1 MTTSHGK
8 AVAILA
14 ANPAFAAILSR
25 ALEQDGG
32 YRVTSF
38 SSVEMLTTFLRI
50 SPVDVV
56 VLDTDLPGAPAID
69 IARGLRN
76 HLKLATS
83 AFEIVALTRA
93 AAAFHKPLLAAG
105 IDAVL
110 EKPVTPQQLLS
121 CIDGLTEV
129 QRAVDLVVLR
139 NLIGLAASETASA
152 QARAIAGAHLE
163 QLKQYLE
170 GVRAASPAAQQAH
183 IALALETMRQ
193 FRESPTDMKF
203 QRPVEPPPG
212 MPIGSMDAG
221 LLDCDLF

>member
-1 MTTSHGK
+1 MTTSNSK

-93 AAAFHKPLLAAG
+93 AVAFHKPLLAAG

-110 EKPVTPQQLLS
+110 EKPVTPQQLLA

-129 QRAVDLVVLR
+129 ERVAAVQH
-139 NLIGLAASETASA
+139 
-152 QARAIAGAHLE
+152 QAMTM
-163 QLKQYLE
+163 
-170 GVRAASPAAQQAH
+170 VRAFEP
-183 IALALETMRQ
+183 
-193 FRESPTDMKF
+193 
-203 QRPVEPPPG
+203 RPVPAER
-212 MPIGSMDAG
+212 IGNVIP
-221 LLDCDLF
+221 LFGEGRVRR

>member
-1 MTTSHGK
+1 VTTAHSK

-32 YRVTSF
+32 YRVASF

-93 AAAFHKPLLAAG
+93 AVAFHKPLLAAG

-110 EKPVTPQQLLS
+110 EKPVTPQQLLA
-121 CIDGLTEV
+121 CIDGLTQVE
-129 QRAVDLVVLR
+129 RAVAVQQ
-139 NLIGLAASETASA
+139 
-152 QARAIAGAHLE
+152 QATTM
-163 QLKQYLE
+163 
-170 GVRAASPAAQQAH
+170 VRAFEPRPQPA
-183 IALALETMRQ
+183 
-193 FRESPTDMKF
+193 
-203 QRPVEPPPG
+203 QRVGNVIP
-212 MPIGSMDAG
+212 
-221 LLDCDLF
+221 LFGEGRVRR

>member
-1 MTTSHGK
+1 MTSQPK

-25 ALEQDGG
+25 SLEVDGG
-32 YRVTSF
+32 YRVANF

-76 HLKLATS
+76 HVKLASS

-110 EKPVTPQQLLS
+110 EKPVTPGQLLE
-121 CIDGLTEV
+121 CIDGLV
-129 QRAVDLVVLR
+129 QVERIAAVQH
-139 NLIGLAASETASA
+139 
-152 QARAIAGAHLE
+152 QATTTM
-163 QLKQYLE
+163 
-170 GVRAASPAAQQAH
+170 VRAFEP
-183 IALALETMRQ
+183 
-193 FRESPTDMKF
+193 
-203 QRPVEPPPG
+203 RPVPAQRVGNVIP
-212 MPIGSMDAG
+212 
-221 LLDCDLF
+221 LFGEGRTAR

>member
-1 MTTSHGK
+1 MTTSNSK

-32 YRVTSF
+32 YRVASF
-38 SSVEMLTTFLRI
+38 SGVEMLTTFLRI

-76 HLKLATS
+76 HMKLASS

-93 AAAFHKPLLAAG
+93 AVAFHKPLLAAG

-110 EKPVTPQQLLS
+110 EKPVTPQQLLN
-121 CIDGLTEV
+121 CIDGLVEV
-129 QRAVDLVVLR
+129 ERAVAVQH
-139 NLIGLAASETASA
+139 
-152 QARAIAGAHLE
+152 QAVT
-163 QLKQYLE
+163 QSVTM
-170 GVRAASPAAQQAH
+170 VRAFEP
-183 IALALETMRQ
+183 
-193 FRESPTDMKF
+193 
-203 QRPVEPPPG
+203 RPVPAER
-212 MPIGSMDAG
+212 IGNVIP
-221 LLDCDLF
+221 LFGEGRVRR

>member
-1 MTTSHGK
+1 MSTSNSK

-32 YRVTSF
+32 YRVASF

-76 HLKLATS
+76 HLKLASS
-83 AFEIVALTRA
+83 AFDIVALTRA

-110 EKPVTPQQLLS
+110 EKPVTPQQLLGA
-121 CIDGLTEV
+121 IDGLVEV
-129 QRAVDLVVLR
+129 ERVAAVQH
-139 NLIGLAASETASA
+139 
-152 QARAIAGAHLE
+152 QAVTM
-163 QLKQYLE
+163 
-170 GVRAASPAAQQAH
+170 VRAFEPRPQPAERVGNV
-183 IALALETMRQ
+183 I
-193 FRESPTDMKF
+193 P
-203 QRPVEPPPG
+203 
-212 MPIGSMDAG
+212 
-221 LLDCDLF
+221 LFGEGRVRR